1 MSDTL
6 FQPSAALAQSAHV
19 DAAKYAE
26 MYQQSINDPDAFWG
40 EHGKRVDWIK
50 PFTKVKNTS
59 FDAKDLS
66 IKWFEDGTLNASA
79 NCIDRH
85 WLTKR
90 TRRQSSGKA
99 MTRQIQRTSPISE
112 LHDETCRLANA
123 MKARGVQK
131 GDRVCIYMPMIPE
144 AAYAMLACARIGAV
158 HSIVF
163 GGFSPTAWPQRID
176 DSKCQ
181 PCHHR

>member
-85 WLTKR
+85 LAD
-90 TRRQSSGKA
+90 KA
-99 MTRQIQRTSPISE
+99 E
-112 LHDETCRLANA
+112 LFSKLA
-123 MKARGVQK
+123 G
-131 GDRVCIYMPMIPE
+131 
-144 AAYAMLACARIGAV
+144 LA
-158 HSIVF
+158 
-163 GGFSPTAWPQRID
+163 
-176 DSKCQ
+176 K
-181 PCHHR
+181 